1 MSATST
7 VTLKMV
13 AFWAMSPLLEA
24 AGRYSPGGHSRS
36 RNARGGLRGGGALI
50 YPRSPPARVGT
61 IRSRGHGAMIVP
73 LTLADFLERAEL
85 VYGHREAVVDEPN
98 PPGGGLGRVTYAQ
111 FASMARSQ
119 AAALDDLGVGEN
131 DRVAIVSPNAARFL
145 ISLFGVSVFGRVLVP
160 VNFRLNAEEIRYIIE
175 HSGSSVLLV
184 DPEMDEPLRDIKV
197 KHRFVLGSGTDRQLF
212 LRQGATPRLR
222 VTDENATVSINYTS
236 GTTARPK
243 GVQLTHRNFWLNAVT
258 FGWHLAMTDRDVYLH
273 TLPTFHCNGWGMPYA
288 VTAIGVRQVIIR
300 KIDGEDILKRVDAEG
315 VTLFNCAPAVIAAV
329 LDAAAA
335 RRGKGVVV
343 PGRGRVGVVIAGAPP
358 PTKTIERIE
367 AELGWEFIQIYG
379 LTETSPLLTIN
390 RAPAEWDG
398 LEPVE
403 RAQRLGRAGV
413 PAVGVRMSVD
423 AEGEVLAR
431 SNHVFEGYWNQPEE
445 TAKAIVDGWFHT
457 GDGVVAISDRK
468 KDVIIT
474 GGENV
479 SSIEVE
485 DCLFQHP
492 AVAEV
497 AVIGVPDE
505 KWGETIK
512 ALVVLRPGSVCAE
525 RELVE
530 HCRSRMAHYKCP
542 TSIELRDG
550 LVRTATG
557 KLQKFKLREPY
568 WSGRDRRVN

>member
-1 MSATST
+1 
-7 VTLKMV
+7 
-13 AFWAMSPLLEA
+13 
-24 AGRYSPGGHSRS
+24 
-36 RNARGGLRGGGALI
+36 
-50 YPRSPPARVGT
+50 
-61 IRSRGHGAMIVP
+61 MIVP
-73 LTLADFLERAEL
+73 LTLGDFLERAEL
-85 VYGHREAVVDEPN
+85 VYGHREAVVDEPD
-98 PPGGGLGRVTYAQ
+98 PPGGGLGRFTYAA
-111 FASMARSQ
+111 FAEMARSL
-119 AAALDDLGVGEN
+119 AAALDDLGAAEN

-145 ISLFGVSVFGRVLVP
+145 VALFGVSVFGRILVP
-160 VNFRLNAEEIRYIIE
+160 VNFRLNAEEIRYIVE
-175 HSGSSVLLV
+175 HSGASVLLV
-184 DPEMDEPLRDIKV
+184 DPELDASLRGIPV
-197 KHRFVLGSGTDRQLF
+197 KHRVVLGAATDPQFF
-212 LRQGATPRLR
+212 LRKGARPRLS

-243 GVQLTHRNFWLNAVT
+243 GVQLTHRNFWLNGVT

-288 VTAIGVRQVIIR
+288 LTAMGVRQVIIR
-300 KIDGEDILKRVDAEG
+300 KIDGEEILRRVEREG

-335 RRGKGVVV
+335 RRQGGAAV
-343 PGRGRVGVVIAGAPP
+343 PGRGTVRVVIAGAPP
-358 PTKTIERIE
+358 PSRTIERIE
-367 AELGWEFIQIYG
+367 SELGWEFIQIYG

-398 LEPVE
+398 LEGGE
-403 RAQRLGRAGV
+403 RARRLSRAGV
-413 PAVGVRMSVD
+413 PAVGVRMRVD

-445 TAKAIVDGWFHT
+445 TAKAIADGWFHT
-457 GDGVVAISDRK
+457 GDGGYEDGAYVGISDRK

-512 ALVVLRPGSVCAE
+512 ALVVLRPGAVATE
-525 RELVE
+525 RDLIE
-530 HCRSRMAHYKCP
+530 HCRGRMAHYKCP
-542 TSIELRDG
+542 TSVELRGALD
-550 LVRTATG
+550 RTATG

-568 WSGRDRRVN
+568 WAGRARRVN

>member
-1 MSATST
+1 
-7 VTLKMV
+7 
-13 AFWAMSPLLEA
+13 
-24 AGRYSPGGHSRS
+24 
-36 RNARGGLRGGGALI
+36 
-50 YPRSPPARVGT
+50 
-61 IRSRGHGAMIVP
+61 MIVP
-73 LTLADFLERAEL
+73 LTLGDFLERAEG

-98 PPGGGLGRVTYAQ
+98 PPGGGLGRFTYAQ
-111 FASMARSQ
+111 FAEMARSQ
-119 AAALDDLGVGEN
+119 AAALDDLGIGEN
-131 DRVAIVSPNAARFL
+131 ERVAIVSPNAARFL

-160 VNFRLNAEEIRYIIE
+160 VNFRLNAEETRYIIE

-184 DPEMDEPLRDIKV
+184 DPELDESLRDIKV
-197 KHRFVLGSGTDRQLF
+197 KHRFVLGSGTDPQLF
-212 LRQGATPRLR
+212 LRQGVTPRLR

-288 VTAIGVRQVIIR
+288 VTGMGARQVIIR
-300 KIDGEDILKRVDAEG
+300 KIDGEEILRRVDAEG

-329 LDAAAA
+329 LDAASA
-335 RRGKGVVV
+335 RRAKGASV
-343 PGRGRVGVVIAGAPP
+343 PGRGRVRVVIAGAPP
-358 PTKTIERIE
+358 PSKTIERIE
-367 AELGWEFIQIYG
+367 TELGWEFIQIYG
-379 LTETSPLLTIN
+379 LTETAPLLTIN
-390 RAPAEWDG
+390 RSPAEWDG
-398 LEPVE
+398 LDAAE
-403 RAQRLGRAGV
+403 RSRRLSRAGV
-413 PAVGVRMSVD
+413 PAVGVRMQVD

-445 TAKAIVDGWFHT
+445 TGKALAEGWFHT
-457 GDGVVAISDRK
+457 GDGGHREDAFVVISDRK

-492 AVAEV
+492 AVAEA

-512 ALVVLRPGSVCAE
+512 ALVVLRPGAAATE
-525 RELVE
+525 RELIE
-530 HCRSRMAHYKCP
+530 HCRGHMAHYKCP
-542 TSIELRDG
+542 TSIELRDA

-557 KLQKFKLREPY
+557 KLQKFKLREPF
-568 WSGRDRRVN
+568 WTGRTRRVN